1 MTTSTSTTFPPAA
14 RLRVA
19 GQFQATFAEGQRL
32 NGQYFRLHA
41 RVLADAGSARLGITV
56 SKRVDKLAVGRNR
69 LKRQARE
76 AFRAARAALPA
87 GDYVLLAKSEAK
99 NADNAAVRRDLERL
113 LERARSLKA
122 PAAPGTMP
130 GSAETAPA
138 SPPIES

>member
-1 MTTSTSTTFPPAA
+1 MTSPTTFPPAA

-19 GQFQATFAEGQRL
+19 AQFQATFAEGQRL

-41 RVLADAGSARLGITV
+41 RPLAEAASARLGITV

-76 AFRAARAALPA
+76 AFRAARAGLPA
-87 GDYVLLAKSEAK
+87 GDYVLLAKSEAAK
-99 NADNAAVRRDLERL
+99 ADNAAVRRDLERL

-130 GSAETAPA
+130 GSAETAAPPH
-138 SPPIES
+138 PPIES

>member
-1 MTTSTSTTFPPAA
+1 MTSPTTFPPTA

-41 RVLADAGSARLGITV
+41 RILAGAETTRLGITV

-76 AFRAARAALPA
+76 AFRALRAALPA
-87 GDYVLLAKSEAK
+87 GDYVLLAKAEAAK
-99 NADNAAVRRDLERL
+99 ADNAAVRRDLERL

-130 GSAETAPA
+130 GSAETAV
-138 SPPIES
+138 SSRPPIES